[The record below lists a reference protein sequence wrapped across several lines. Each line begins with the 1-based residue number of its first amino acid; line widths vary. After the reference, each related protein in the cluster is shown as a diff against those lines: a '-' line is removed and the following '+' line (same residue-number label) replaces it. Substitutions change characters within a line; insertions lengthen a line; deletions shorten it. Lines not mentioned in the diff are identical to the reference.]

1 VLTARGFF
9 ELVEQRARATPQ
21 ALLGVDEAG
30 RELSFGGYHDAA
42 LRCAAALAERGVTA
56 GTPVSWQLPTSFEAL
71 ILAAAFARL
80 GAVQNPVLPIYRQR
94 ELGFVLRQSGAR
106 LLVVPTSLRG
116 FDHGEV
122 GRKLA
127 AEIPQLEVL
136 VLESGLPEADPAG
149 LPEAP
154 KLLDAEAPP
163 ARWIFYTSGT
173 TADPKGSRHTDA
185 TPLAT
190 GRALCTALE
199 LRADDRVA
207 LVFPITH
214 IGGIGWLSAALL
226 AGCAH
231 IVIPTFDPEHTP
243 SVLARYGVTQA
254 TAGTVFHQAYL
265 AAQRAHGDARIFPG
279 VRAFPGGGAPKP
291 PQLHHDVKRELGG
304 AGIVSGYG
312 LTECPIATMGSGH
325 DPDEKLALTE
335 GRPTDGVELRV
346 AASGEILVR
355 GPQLCLGY
363 LDASL
368 DAAVFDDAGFFRTG
382 DLGHLDA
389 DGHLVVTGRTK
400 DVIIRKGENIPVKEV
415 EDLLF
420 EHPKVAD
427 VAVIGLPDPK
437 SGERC
442 CAVVACAEGEP
453 LTFEEMVGYLRE
465 RELMVQKIPEQLE
478 LLDELP
484 RNPSGKVLKQDLRQ
498 RFA

>member
-9 ELVEQRARATPQ
+9 ELVAQRARATPQ
-21 ALLGVDEAG
+21 ALLGVDETG
-30 RELSFGGYHDAA
+30 RELSFSAYHDAA
-42 LRCAAALAERGVTA
+42 LRCAAALAERGVGV

-71 ILAAAFARL
+71 ILAAALSRL

-106 LLVVPTSLRG
+106 LLVVPKSLRG
-116 FDHGEV
+116 FDHGEM

-127 AEIPQLEVL
+127 AEIPELDAL
-136 VLESGLPEADPAG
+136 VLDDGLPEANSAG

-154 KLLDAEAPP
+154 ELPDGDALPT
-163 ARWIFYTSGT
+163 RWIFYTSGT
-173 TADPKGSRHTDA
+173 TADPKGARHTDA

-243 SVLARYGVTQA
+243 SVLARHGVTQA

-265 AAQRAHGDARIFPG
+265 AAQRAHGRKPIFPG

-291 PQLHHDVKRELGG
+291 PQLHHDIKQELGG

-312 LTECPIATMGSGH
+312 LTECPIATMGSV
-325 DPDEKLALTE
+325 DDSDEKLALTE
-335 GRPTDGVELRV
+335 GRPTDGVELCV
-346 AASGEILVR
+346 SASGEILVR

-368 DAAVFDDAGFFRTG
+368 DAAAFDDAGFFRTG
-382 DLGHLDA
+382 DLGHLDE
-389 DGHLVVTGRTK
+389 DGHLIVTGRTK

-427 VAVIGLPDPK
+427 VAVIGLPDPQ
-437 SGERC
+437 SGERG
-442 CAVVACAEGEP
+442 CAVVVCAAGEP
-453 LTFEEMVGYLRE
+453 LTFEEMVAYLRE

-484 RNPSGKVLKQDLRQ
+484 RNPSGKVLKQDLRE
-498 RFA
+498 RFS

>member
-1 VLTARGFF
+1 VLDARSFWD
-9 ELVEQRARATPQ
+9 LVVRRATATPD
-21 ALLGVDEAG
+21 ALLAVDEAG
-30 RELSFGGYHDAA
+30 RELSFAGYRDAA
-42 LRCAAALAERGVTA
+42 LRCAAALAERGVGA
-56 GTPVSWQLPTSFEAL
+56 GTPVSWQLPTSLEAL
-71 ILAAAFARL
+71 ILTAALARL
-80 GAVQNPVLPIYRQR
+80 GAVQNPVLPIYRER

-106 LLVVPTSLRG
+106 LLVVPKTFRG

-122 GRKLA
+122 GSALA
-127 AEIPQLEVL
+127 ARIPQLDTL
-136 VLESGLPEADPAG
+136 VLDGGLPETDPAR
-149 LPEAP
+149 LPDAPEARDQELP
-154 KLLDAEAPP
+154 V
-163 ARWIFYTSGT
+163 RWIFYTSGT
-173 TADPKGSRHTDA
+173 TADPKGARHTDA
-185 TPLAT
+185 TPLVT

-231 IVIPTFDPEHTP
+231 IVVPTFDPERTP
-243 SVLARYGVTQA
+243 PFLARHGVTQG

-265 AAQRAHGDARIFPG
+265 AAQRAHAAEPLFPA

-291 PQLHHDVKRELGG
+291 PQLHYDVKRELGG

-312 LTECPIATMGSGH
+312 LTECPIATMGSVH
-325 DPDEKLALTE
+325 DSDEKLALTE
-335 GRPTDGVELRV
+335 GRPTDGAELRI

-368 DAAVFDDAGFFRTG
+368 DAAAFDDAGFFRTG

-389 DGHLVVTGRTK
+389 DGHLIVSGRTK

-427 VAVIGLPDPK
+427 VAVIGLPDPE
-437 SGERC
+437 SGERG
-442 CAVVACAEGEP
+442 CAVVVCAAGEP
-453 LTFEEMVGYLRE
+453 LAFDEMVAYLRE

-484 RNPSGKVLKQDLRQ
+484 RNPSGKVLKQALRE
-498 RFA
+498 RFS